1 MHDEDATLCARQKEV
16 GLVDPAITY
25 QIYIQRINLNRFTPC
40 HMKNLIKISQL
51 PGFSGN
57 MSYRVH
63 ITELQP
69 PPLPPPSSPLDN
81 SDDALVEDDQVD
93 LKADLE
99 EEQAGEDEEEA
110 VLGAYCTILEFSY
123 DG

>member
-1 MHDEDATLCARQKEV
+1 
-16 GLVDPAITY
+16 
-25 QIYIQRINLNRFTPC
+25 
-40 HMKNLIKISQL
+40 
-51 PGFSGN
+51 
-57 MSYRVH
+57 MSEQVTRS
-63 ITELQP
+63 T
-69 PPLPPPSSPLDN
+69 SSPLDN

-93 LKADLE
+93 LEADLE